1 MYLILLFTL
10 LAFGYGI
17 YLTSFRIDSR
27 CWVKALCKAQ
37 DAGRKVALTFD
48 DGSEARLTPQVL
60 DVLKSHHAEA
70 CFFLVGE
77 RIEEQLLKRMENEG
91 HIVGN
96 HTFSHTGAG
105 PFLPTKRMI
114 ADAQRT
120 DNAICGILGRRPKL
134 FRPPFG
140 VTNPMIGRMVRA
152 QGYTVVGW
160 SIRSLDT
167 LAEPRERVVERIR
180 RQLHDGA
187 VILLHDNRPQSPRL
201 TDLILRM
208 LAQEGYQV
216 ERVDKLLNI
225 HAYEDK
231 K

>member
-1 MYLILLFTL
+1 MYLILLFAL
-10 LAFGYGI
+10 LAVGYGV
-17 YLTSFRIDSR
+17 YHSSFRIGSK
-27 CWVKALCKAQ
+27 CWVKALCRAQ
-37 DAGRKVALTFD
+37 CAGRKVALTFD
-48 DGSEARLTPQVL
+48 DGPSPQFTPQVL
-60 DVLKSHHAEA
+60 DVLKDNGVEA

-77 RIEEQLLKRMENEG
+77 RIEAQLLRRIHAEG

-96 HTFSHTGAG
+96 HTFSHRGAG
-105 PFLPTKRMI
+105 PFASTKHMI

-120 DNAICGILGRRPKL
+120 DDAVCEIIKRRPKL

-140 VTNPMIGRMVRA
+140 VTNPLIGRMVRI

-167 LAEPRERVVERIR
+167 LGEPCARIVERIR

-187 VILLHDNRPQSPRL
+187 VILLHDNRPGSPEL
-201 TDLILRM
+201 TGHVLKM
-208 LAQEGYQV
+208 LAKEGYKV
-216 ERVDKLLNI
+216 ERVDKLLDI
-225 HAYEDK
+225 HAYDDK